1 MHAGILLGTVSRQ
14 RPLADSLELTL
25 ARQVTRTEGDTNS
38 GTEFD
43 TTASVCGMSVL
54 CKQSHEDSSQ
64 AKTADVAAGST
75 FGVCTATD
83 FRQGIAAEK
92 SAVARRAQND
102 KQEQGRN
109 HRNGSTDDLC
119 KQRMAQTNYTRQVHI
134 QGRFG
139 TNASA
144 TQVGSAAGV
153 QTDQESAN
161 GCKASTAIEVSGS
174 KPVAEVLV
182 PGGITDAL
190 ENGFQKPDGGCRQS
204 QIKGFRA

>member
-43 TTASVCGMSVL
+43 TTASVCGMSV

-64 AKTADVAAGST
+64 AKKAVFAAGST

-109 HRNGSTDDLC
+109 HRNGSTDDVC
-119 KQRMAQTNYTRQVHI
+119 KQRTAQTNYTRQVHV
-134 QGRFG
+134 QGRSG
-139 TNASA
+139 TNADIWRVHRDGVPSRNCGGEECSSA
-144 TQVGSAAGV
+144 KG
-153 QTDQESAN
+153 
-161 GCKASTAIEVSGS
+161 
-174 KPVAEVLV
+174 AE
-182 PGGITDAL
+182 
-190 ENGFQKPDGGCRQS
+190 
-204 QIKGFRA
+204 